1 MVLCNECGDW
11 ILESIEV
18 MSECR
23 RANHIEQKSV
33 RKVAPADAIDPI
45 RTTGDRVALF
55 IISVAQYADE
65 ILRECDELR
74 DVRAHRPRE
83 CVTDFAR
90 SLQLALPATMIF
102 DEPRKRQNSM
112 PSGGSCLSKCRLSIT
127 ALPAYDCKGELA

>member
-1 MVLCNECGDW
+1 MVLRNECGVW

-33 RKVAPADAIDPI
+33 RKVTPADAIDPI

-83 CVTDFAR
+83 RVTDRLRAFSPARVARDDDIRRAEEAPEQHALGRELLVEMSNLHHCFAR
-90 SLQLALPATMIF
+90 LRLQ
-102 DEPRKRQNSM
+102 
-112 PSGGSCLSKCRLSIT
+112 G
-127 ALPAYDCKGELA
+127 